1 MKTRRMPAFLLAAA
15 AALSMSLSAAALT
28 AGAAD
33 VHENVLPPAP
43 SADASSYAVALDG
56 EQMLFGPADWRLEGN
71 PFAAAAS
78 KYASGETVHLQTLP
92 ADGVSRLAVNA
103 ALCGVVIE
111 PSDTGSFEL
120 DTVGASGPISARLT
134 LSGGTLTLTARGST
148 GLRYLCTHEDARVNT
163 VLLRVPAQ
171 RYFSLTLSARDA
183 LVHAYGEAV
192 GSVGGSADGGM
203 LYVTAEKLSARCTM
217 TCTNGDIVIEADEIT
232 GKQDVQ
238 TDNGDIAVIAG
249 KVGGELYF
257 RSENGDIAVRAETLG
272 RATIT
277 TQNGDLLLDVKELTR
292 DAYLK
297 DLNGDV
303 RVNFRKEPQDLDFV
317 FSGGNFDEIRLP
329 RGWDGGVTLGS
340 GEPKFTLR
348 TENGEVRVTFG
359 KLETP

>member
-1 MKTRRMPAFLLAAA
+1 MKMRRLLTVLLAAA
-15 AALSMSLSAAALT
+15 AALGMSLPAAALIT
-28 AGAAD
+28 GAAPAQ
-33 VHENVLPPAP
+33 ENPLPPAP
-43 SADASSYAVALDG
+43 SMDASSYAVALDG
-56 EQMLFGPADWRLEGN
+56 EQMLFGPADWRLEGD
-71 PFAAAAS
+71 PFAAAAA
-78 KYASGETVHLQTLP
+78 KYASGGTVHLQTIP
-92 ADGVSRLAVNA
+92 ADGVNRLAVSA

-148 GLRYLCTHEDARVNT
+148 GLRYLCTREDARVNT

-171 RYFSLTLSARDA
+171 RYFSLTLSAHDA
-183 LVHAYGEAV
+183 LVHAFGDAV
-192 GSVGGSADGGM
+192 GSVGGSADGGL

-217 TCTNGDIVIEADEIT
+217 TCTNGDVVLEADEIT

-238 TDNGDIAVIAG
+238 TDNGDISVRAG

-257 RSENGDIAVRAETLG
+257 RSENGDISVSADTLG
-272 RATIT
+272 RATVT
-277 TQNGDLLLDVKELTR
+277 TRNGDLLLDVKELSR

-317 FSGGNFDEIRLP
+317 FSGGNFDEMKLP
-329 RGWDGGVTLGS
+329 RGWEGGVTLGS

-348 TENGEVRVTFG
+348 AENGAVRVTFG